1 MGMGILNLQTQEEC
15 MTNLEVYG
23 FVKIVPKTQKI
34 RGLSNS
40 NIHSQHDK
48 AILRQY
54 LVELPTISLFF
65 KAPTA

>member
-1 MGMGILNLQTQEEC
+1 MGTLSLQTQEEC

-54 LVELPTISLFF
+54 LVDLPTVSLFF
-65 KAPTA
+65 KPASA